1 MLTLVGRR
9 LLSLIPILIVVSFA
23 VFMLTSLLPGDPA
36 VTLAG
41 GPNAT
46 PKAVAAIRE
55 QLHLDQPFVLQYLYW
70 LWDAVRFDVGTS
82 LFSGVPVIESIGQRL
97 PVTVGLV
104 IASVVVALLIAV
116 PLGVLAGT
124 RPGGIADRVN
134 RVTSTLGVGV
144 PNFWF
149 AAILIVVF
157 AVGLGW
163 LPPAGYVP
171 FTDSPAGWLQSI
183 LLAAIAL
190 GFFLSAELSRQL
202 RAALIG
208 ELGSNYIR
216 TLWAKGAST
225 RRVIGGHALRN
236 AAGPAITVFAV
247 HVGYLLGGTVIIEQV
262 FSIPGLGS
270 YLLDGIVGGDLPV
283 IQGVTMV
290 FVLFQV
296 GMSLLVD
303 ISYAL
308 LNPKVRVS

>member
-9 LLSLIPILIVVSFA
+9 LLSLLPILIVVSFG

-36 VTLAG
+36 ITLAG

-46 PKAVAAIRE
+46 PQAVEAIRE
-55 QLHLDQPFVLQYLYW
+55 RLHLDDPFILQYLYW
-70 LWDAVRFDVGTS
+70 LGDAVRLDFGTS
-82 LFSGVPVIESIGQRL
+82 LFSGVGVMESIGQRL
-97 PVTVGLV
+97 PVTISLV
-104 IASVVVALLIAV
+104 IAAVTVALLIAV
-116 PLGVLAGT
+116 PFGVLAGT
-124 RPGGIADRVN
+124 RPGGLADRIN
-134 RVTSTLGVGV
+134 RVTSTLGAGV

-149 AAILIVVF
+149 ATILIVVF
-157 AVGLGW
+157 AVTLRW

-171 FTDSPAGWLQSI
+171 FTDSPLGWLQSI

-202 RAALIG
+202 RAALIT

-216 TLWAKGAST
+216 TLWAKGAPS
-225 RRVIGGHALRN
+225 RLVVGRHALRN
-236 AAGPAITVFAV
+236 AAGPAITVFGV
-247 HVGYLLGGTVIIEQV
+247 HVGYLLGGTVIIEQI

-283 IQGVTMV
+283 IQGVTMM

-296 GMSLLVD
+296 GMSLMVD
-303 ISYAL
+303 IAYGV
-308 LNPKVRVS
+308 LNPKVRVA

>member
-9 LLSLIPILIVVSFA
+9 LLSLLPILIVVSFG

-36 VTLAG
+36 ITLAG

-46 PKAVAAIRE
+46 PQAVEAIRE
-55 QLHLDQPFVLQYLYW
+55 RLHLDDPFILQYLYW
-70 LWDAVRFDVGTS
+70 LGDAVRLDFGTS
-82 LFSGVPVIESIGQRL
+82 LFSGVGVMESIGERL
-97 PVTVGLV
+97 PVTISLV
-104 IASVVVALLIAV
+104 IAAVTVALLIAV

-124 RPGGIADRVN
+124 RPGGIADRIN

-149 AAILIVVF
+149 ATILIVVF
-157 AVGLGW
+157 AVTLRW

-171 FTDSPAGWLQSI
+171 FTDSPLGWLQSI

-202 RAALIG
+202 RAALIA

-216 TLWAKGAST
+216 TLWAKGAPS
-225 RRVIGGHALRN
+225 RLVVGRHALRN
-236 AAGPAITVFAV
+236 AAGPAITVFGV
-247 HVGYLLGGTVIIEQV
+247 HVGYLLGGTVIIEQI

-283 IQGVTMV
+283 IQGVTMM

-296 GMSLLVD
+296 GMSLMVD
-303 ISYAL
+303 IANGV
-308 LNPKVRVS
+308 LNPKVRVV